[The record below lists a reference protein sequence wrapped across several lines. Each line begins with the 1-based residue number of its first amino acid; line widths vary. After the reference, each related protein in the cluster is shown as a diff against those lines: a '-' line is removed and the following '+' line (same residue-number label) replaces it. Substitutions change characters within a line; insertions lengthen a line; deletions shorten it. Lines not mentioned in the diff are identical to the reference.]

1 MKTENDDAI
10 QGNDFLDCFVPRND
24 AKRVSDN
31 CYASLAMA
39 KTERLHN
46 YVLDLYE
53 DRLRHAGGNP
63 KVLGR
68 MKELWS
74 YLMYSFDEPQDIWCK
89 IKKINALKDYEEAV
103 ETVFRSHALK
113 IVT

>member
-1 MKTENDDAI
+1 
-10 QGNDFLDCFVPRND
+10 
-24 AKRVSDN
+24 
-31 CYASLAMA
+31 MA

-53 DRLRHAGGNP
+53 DRLRHAGGSP

-74 YLMYSFDEPQDIWCK
+74 YLMYSFDEPQDIWRK